1 MERKAQLRFVCEL
14 SLPDPNESS
23 VKTSL
28 EKSIKGLSVTSI
40 DNFAGEFIVTSNILD
55 LILDSDSTKK
65 DPREVARLKD
75 EVVRLQAQQ
84 RILEEELAA
93 VTQIKDHLAR
103 NYVSSKEANPEV
115 RALTK
120 RLQDTLKECQ
130 QINRDSAVTMEK
142 SKALKKEMNKM
153 EAEKNVLVEHIQQL
167 TEKIKANE
175 EAFKKIIESARESGS
190 GELYELVRTYE
201 EEIHKLVQNAASALT
216 KEIIESS
223 VKDSLT
229 RKRRSSVIEELFK
242 NYAGPAPKETATQEE
257 MLKAAKKELSEKCE
271 ECEELEEAYNNLENE
286 YQIAENQIEI
296 LQINLEEREKQIAT
310 LKEKAQASNSN
321 QSASQATAI
330 SNLKAELSKAIK
342 VAVSKDEQIKI
353 LKSSLEE
360 RNKEAS
366 VQLNTKASSAE
377 DSKVKNSSP
386 KTSRSLCNELLD
398 RESLLTESSKKESVT
413 NPAVVL
419 KLKKDLSKSKLEIAE
434 LSCKLDETEDELK
447 RHQQIV
453 LEKEKELALLRGRL
467 KDFEIFY
474 DNPKILA
481 NTQKQLE
488 EFKKKYSNSNKIPI
502 TSLAELEEL
511 RKENERLLKEYKE
524 LKMSLIAKEQ
534 QLMQHEKSN
543 PLKDRSKKY
552 MVVEE
557 IRALL
562 IDSLSIY
569 RTLHTM
575 AKELILEFQQK
586 IDKSNECSK
595 ILDEYLKQR
604 SKKERLKTVQELE
617 SAFIFL
623 HCLPKKV
630 SNIGILDKC
639 VIDMLKMK
647 ISKTPVYKDCL
658 FKYEKLL
665 SVVAKKY
672 DEYEQKLT
680 FY

>member
-23 VKTSL
+23 VKTYL
-28 EKSIKGLSVTSI
+28 EKSIKGFSVTGI
-40 DNFAGEFIVTSNILD
+40 DNFAGEFIITSNVLD
-55 LILDSDSTKK
+55 LILDSDSSKK
-65 DPREVARLKD
+65 DPREIARLKD
-75 EVVRLQAQQ
+75 EVVRLQAQG

-103 NYVSSKEANPEV
+103 NYVSSKETSPEV
-115 RALTK
+115 KALTK

-142 SKALKKEMNKM
+142 SKALKREMNKM

-175 EAFKKIIESARESGS
+175 EFFKKIVESARESGS
-190 GELYELVRTYE
+190 GELYEQVRTYE
-201 EEIHKLVQNAASALT
+201 EDIHKLVQNASSALT

-242 NYAGPAPKETATQEE
+242 NYAGPAPKESPTQEE

-271 ECEELEEAYNNLENE
+271 EYEELEEAYNNLENE

-296 LQINLEEREKQIAT
+296 LQINLEEREKQIAA
-310 LKEKAQASNSN
+310 LKGKLQASNSS
-321 QSASQATAI
+321 QSASQATAVN
-330 SNLKAELSKAIK
+330 NLKAELSKAVKI
-342 VAVSKDEQIKI
+342 AASKDEQIKI

-360 RNKEAS
+360 RSKEVSA
-366 VQLNTKASSAE
+366 QLNARTASAKE
-377 DSKVKNSSP
+377 DEVKNSSP
-386 KTSRSLCNELLD
+386 KTSRSLYDELLD
-398 RESLLTESSKKESVT
+398 RENLIAESFKKESAA
-413 NPAVVL
+413 NSEIAL
-419 KLKKDLSKSKLEIAE
+419 KLKEDLSKSKLEIAE

-453 LEKEKELALLRGRL
+453 LERDKELSLLKGRL
-467 KDFEIFY
+467 KDFEVFY
-474 DNPKILA
+474 DNPKVLA

-488 EFKKKYSNSNKIPI
+488 EFKKKYSNSNKTPGASS
-502 TSLAELEEL
+502 TEVEEL
-511 RKENERLLKEYKE
+511 RKEKEGLLKEHKE

-534 QLMQHEKSN
+534 QLMQYEKSN

-557 IRALL
+557 VRALL

-586 IDKSNECSK
+586 IEKTHECSK

-647 ISKTPVYKDCL
+647 MSKAPVYKDSL